1 MTVDSDLKELLEIV
15 KTEKA
20 DLDKAERFEKQKLV
34 LMLLAGG
41 SLLALS
47 LVAPGAARLGKFFRW
62 DLSDE
67 NDWKVFNPRY
77 LRWALK
83 SLEKQKFIEFN
94 KKGDFGQ
101 VIITEKGQKRIIE
114 LNLENISIV
123 KPAVW
128 DHKWRLV
135 FYDILKGGNR
145 VRDQFREYL
154 KSLGFYQLQESVY
167 LHAYHCD
174 REIEFLKNYLGI
186 GQEVRIIVAEKIEN
200 DEIFRKYFGV

>member
-1 MTVDSDLKELLEIV
+1 MDAQLRELLEII
-15 KTEKA
+15 KTEKE
-20 DLDKAERFEKQKLV
+20 DLNKAERFEKQKMILG
-34 LMLLAGG
+34 LLAGG
-41 SLLALS
+41 SLLALA
-47 LVAPGAARLGKFFRW
+47 LVAPGVARLGRFFRW
-62 DLSDE
+62 DLSDKD
-67 NDWKVFNPRY
+67 DWKVFNPRY

-83 SLEKQKFIEFN
+83 SLEKQKYIEFK

-101 VIITEKGQKRIIE
+101 VIITEKGQKRIVE
-114 LNLENISIV
+114 LNIENISIS
-123 KPAVW
+123 KPRVW

-135 FYDILKGGNR
+135 FYDIVKGGDR
-145 VRDQFREYL
+145 VRDQFRQYL

-174 REIEFLKNYLGI
+174 REIEFLRNYLGI